1 MSKDPKKKENQNPES
16 GPISRV
22 LERLIKIFEK
32 DRFTPLTAFIFLV
45 ILGIIRSVSESLIY
59 EYRVFSM
66 YLVVQHTAFNFP
78 VLILGSLILSLAADT
93 PLRKT
98 YNAILPGFAIVI
110 LPPFIDYFILGY
122 AGAEHSHL
130 YAYYAAEVPFFQKIG
145 DLYPPNMLLAEEISS
160 GLQRM
165 VLSIMTLSGLY
176 VAVKVKIGESIRL
189 FSERNFMP
197 ILKKVCAI
205 FFGVFGIWIVVWFIV
220 AIVPTSISLEEGGVV
235 IFDYFSFL
243 PYSRYYI
250 FIEQYGYTSAEVF
263 AESGG
268 LAEHLALQQRSLYLT
283 MVFSVLSFGFMLL
296 SMRLKHRKVLKKIFS
311 TLKLSVIL
319 PTTVS
324 ALLGSAI
331 LHISDPDFIEGW
343 AIDPTYVLHFPYI
356 FYIGAMGFLL
366 GCFGCFILDFYRE
379 ENILSKT
386 SSKNMALISFLAG
399 GSYAFLMGPIRISL
413 IFVLATFLMF
423 VSFRRE
429 ERAFSILSSLT
440 FSTACFVIYMMGVYT
455 PAIWKTRTRDIE
467 GYITVDLPRRP
478 ELTAQILGLGII
490 IFLIILGMSLLTYVL
505 EKDLLSKWSDSPQII
520 LSAVLIALAFLP
532 AIMFNDLDHLIV
544 FGSLGFASILLS
556 DEDLP
561 FVPMGISSFILIYI
575 LLSLWGLIPSL

>member
-1 MSKDPKKKENQNPES
+1 MSKDSNSKENQTYEP
-16 GPISRV
+16 GMISKY
-22 LERLIKIFEK
+22 LERLIEIFEK

-78 VLILGSLILSLAADT
+78 VLIMGSLILSMAADT

-110 LPPFIDYFILGY
+110 LPPFVDYFILGY

-130 YAYYAAEVPFFQKIG
+130 YAYYASDIPFFQKIG
-145 DLYPPNMLLAEEISS
+145 DLYPPNMLLSEEISS

-165 VLSIMTLSGLY
+165 VLSIMALSGLY
-176 VAVKVKIGESIRL
+176 VAVKVKIGKSIKL
-189 FSERNFMP
+189 LKEKKLSP
-197 ILKKVCAI
+197 VLKKVCAI

-220 AIVPTSISLEEGGVV
+220 AIVPTSISLEEEAIV
-235 IFDYFSFL
+235 IFDHFRFL
-243 PYSRYYI
+243 PYTKYYVL
-250 FIEQYGYTSAEVF
+250 IEQHGYTTAEVF
-263 AESGG
+263 AETDG

-296 SMRLKHRKVLKKIFS
+296 SMHLKYRKVLKKIFS
-311 TLKLSVIL
+311 SLKLTIIL
-319 PTTVS
+319 PTTIS
-324 ALLGSAI
+324 ALLGSAV
-331 LHISDPDFIEGW
+331 LHLTDPDFTKGW

-356 FYIGAMGFLL
+356 FYIGAIGFLL

-386 SSKNMALISFLAG
+386 ASKNMAIVSFLAG
-399 GSYAFLMGPIRISL
+399 GSYAFLMGPLRIFL
-413 IFVLATFLMF
+413 IFILATLLMF

-429 ERAFSILSSLT
+429 KQVFNILSSFT
-440 FSTACFVIYMMGVYT
+440 FSTACLIIYLLGVYS
-455 PAIWKTRTRDIE
+455 PALWKTKTRDVD
-467 GYITVDLPRRP
+467 GYVTIDLPRSP
-478 ELTAQILGLGII
+478 ELSAEVLGLGII
-490 IFLIILGMSLLTYVL
+490 IFLLILAVTLLTYVL
-505 EKDLLSKWSDSPQII
+505 DKELLSKWLDPSHIVLPMI
-520 LSAVLIALAFLP
+520 LIALAFLP
-532 AIMFNDLDHLIV
+532 ALMFNDIDHLIV
-544 FGSLGFASILLS
+544 FGSLGFASVILT

-561 FVPMGISSFILIYI
+561 FVPMGVSSLILIYI
-575 LLSLWGLIPSL
+575 LLSLWGL